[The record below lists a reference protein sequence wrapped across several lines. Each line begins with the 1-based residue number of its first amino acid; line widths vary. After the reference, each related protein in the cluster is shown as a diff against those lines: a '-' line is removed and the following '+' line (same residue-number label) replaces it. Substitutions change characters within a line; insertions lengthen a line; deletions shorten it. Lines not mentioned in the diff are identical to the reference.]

1 MVKAQPRNGPVRAL
15 LRLTLLPVRA
25 PFLVVLLAVSAYLG
39 MQWVLVYPHE
49 AVSLLALPRHQQLFW
64 SVECLHSLMVV
75 VLCSMPGYLLA
86 QVSRLMNASKVF
98 TLVFSLLVVSVLAI
112 YMIDLGRLLAE
123 VMILGSSVFLARLD
137 LARIKVVPPPPQ
149 LAFVLSIYVLAGIGL
164 WRWLFLE
171 GILGPFP
178 A

>member
-1 MVKAQPRNGPVRAL
+1 M
-15 LRLTLLPVRA
+15 
-25 PFLVVLLAVSAYLG
+25 
-39 MQWVLVYPHE
+39 
-49 AVSLLALPRHQQLFW
+49 
-64 SVECLHSLMVV
+64 ECLHSLMVV

-164 WRWLFLE
+164 GRWLFLE
-171 GILGPFP
+171 GIWGPFP